1 MTSAPAPS
9 LSVEDTVLLDHGL
22 KAQAR
27 MFPYMLGFFGIGLP
41 LFVWA
46 AHVGVSSWLMAAY
59 LFVLSAAWPVFMALR
74 GQAEARATADTPQ
87 ALRGRLWRQGLGGG
101 IWTLVLLIVSL
112 TAPSGGATADML
124 ITVCAGAAIGIVFFS
139 APVLLYLLILGPLAV
154 AGPMYAF
161 QTLHEDAGVTRLMSG
176 GLVLALAMAFI
187 LNRHMRDHYRLQHE
201 ALEAARARERMTDGK
216 VALMETLSR
225 EVKTGLNGV
234 AQALSLGLT
243 HLARAP
249 APRQQ
254 VEIALDEVERLQSIL
269 VTTLDNDEAE
279 AGHIAVERTPLDLP
293 LICEQAAAEFA
304 ELARSRDLTFS
315 LTVAE
320 QPAGAALG
328 DARRVQQILSHLLG
342 NAIQYTP
349 SGRVELSLLPAA
361 DGFVRIKVVDSG
373 PGLSPAELERAF
385 QAHTRIARTSSGAPG
400 AGLGLS
406 LSKSLAELMGGS
418 MGAESTPDVGSKF
431 WLDLPF
437 DTAAVVPARPQ
448 ADAPESE
455 PDQAASLR
463 VLLLANNSLR
473 AAELRDQLEGLG
485 HRCLTSTTRERAL
498 SLARKGGVDA
508 CVISTGAF
516 ENLDDDGNRRTFG
529 AFLDSL
535 RATQAEARM
544 NIVALLP
551 AGDHAETLHGLG
563 VKPVLLPQ
571 GRDGLARALISV
583 D

>member
-9 LSVEDTVLLDHGL
+9 PSVPDTVLLDHGL

-41 LFVWA
+41 LFLWA
-46 AHVGVSSWLMAAY
+46 ARAGVSPWLMAVY

-74 GQAEARATADTPQ
+74 GQAEARAALDTPEALQ
-87 ALRGRLWRQGLGGG
+87 ARLWRQGLGGG
-101 IWTLVLLIVSL
+101 VWTLVLLIVSL

-124 ITVCAGAAIGIVFFS
+124 VTVCAGAAIGIVFFS

-176 GLVLALAMAFI
+176 GLVLALAMGVM
-187 LNRHMRDHYRLQHE
+187 LNRHMRDHYRLQHV
-201 ALEAARARERMTDGK
+201 ALEAARAREQMTAGK

-234 AQALSLGLT
+234 AQTLSLSLT
-243 HLARAP
+243 HLVRAP

-254 VEIALDEVERLQSIL
+254 VETALDEIERLQSIL
-269 VTTLDNDEAE
+269 ITTLDNDEAE
-279 AGHIAVERTPLDLP
+279 AGHIAVERMPLDLA
-293 LICEQAAAEFA
+293 LICEQAVSDFA
-304 ELARSRDLTFS
+304 ETARSRDLAFS
-315 LTVAE
+315 LTLAD
-320 QPAGAALG
+320 QPSGAAIG
-328 DARRVQQILSHLLG
+328 DARRVSQILAHLLG

-349 SGRVELSLLPAA
+349 SGRVELKLLPAG
-361 DGFVRIKVVDSG
+361 DGMVRVEVVDSG

-385 QAHTRIARTSSGAPG
+385 QPHTRIARTSSGAPG

-418 MGAESTPDVGSKF
+418 MGAESTLDVGSKF

-437 DTAAVVPARPQ
+437 DTEAMTPPRPET
-448 ADAPESE
+448 DPDPE

-463 VLLLANNSLR
+463 VLLLANSALR
-473 AAELRDQLEGLG
+473 AAELRDQLESLG

-516 ENLDDDGNRRTFG
+516 ENLDDQGNRQTLG

-544 NIVALLP
+544 KIVALLP
-551 AGDHAETLHGLG
+551 AGDQAETLQDLG

-571 GRDGLARALISV
+571 GRDGLARALISES
-583 D
+583 

>member
-1 MTSAPAPS
+1 MTSAPPS
-9 LSVEDTVLLDHGL
+9 PSSVQDTVLLDHGL
-22 KAQAR
+22 RAQAR

-41 LFVWA
+41 LFLWA
-46 AHVGVSSWLMAAY
+46 ARAGVSPWLMTLY
-59 LFVLSAAWPVFMALR
+59 LLVVSVAWPVFMTMR
-74 GQAEARATADTPQ
+74 GQAEARAGFDTAD

-101 IWTLVLLIVSL
+101 VWTLVLLMISL

-124 ITVCAGAAIGIVFFS
+124 VTVCAGAAIGIVFFS

-161 QTLHEDAGVTRLMSG
+161 HALHESDSVTRLMSG
-176 GLVLALAMAFI
+176 GLVLALAMGFI

-201 ALEAARARERMTDGK
+201 ALQAARAREDMTAGR

-225 EVKTGLNGV
+225 EVKTGLSGV
-234 AQALSLGLT
+234 AQALSLGLA

-254 VEIALDEVERLQSIL
+254 VETALDEIERLQSIL

-279 AGHIAVERTPLDLP
+279 AGQIAIERTPLDLA
-293 LICEQAAAEFA
+293 LICEQAVADFA
-304 ELARSRDLTFS
+304 ELARSRDLAFTLS
-315 LTVAE
+315 LAE
-320 QPAGAALG
+320 QPTGAAVA
-328 DARRVQQILSHLLG
+328 DARRVEQILGHLLD

-349 SGRVELSLLPAA
+349 SGRVELKLLPAA
-361 DGFVRIKVVDSG
+361 DGLMRIEVVDSG
-373 PGLSPAELERAF
+373 PGLSAAELARAF
-385 QAHTRIARTSSGAPG
+385 RPHTRIARTSSGAPG

-406 LSKSLAELMGGS
+406 LSKSLAELMGGG
-418 MGAESTPDVGSKF
+418 MGAESTLDVGSKF
-431 WLDLPF
+431 WVDLPF
-437 DTAAVVPARPQ
+437 DATAVPPARPKIETG
-448 ADAPESE
+448 APE
-455 PDQAASLR
+455 PDHAASLR
-463 VLLLANNSLR
+463 VLLLANNALR

-485 HRCLTSTTRERAL
+485 HRCMTSTTRDRAL

-516 ENLDDDGNRRTFG
+516 ENLDDDGNRQTLS

-551 AGDHAETLHGLG
+551 AGDQAETLQDMG

-571 GRDGLARALISV
+571 GRDGLARALIAQ

>member
-9 LSVEDTVLLDHGL
+9 PSVEDTVLLDHGL

-41 LFVWA
+41 LFLWA
-46 AHVGVSSWLMAAY
+46 ARVGVSSWLMAVY
-59 LFVLSAAWPVFMALR
+59 LFVLSVAWPVFMALR
-74 GQAEARATADTPQ
+74 GQAEARAALDTPQ
-87 ALRGRLWRQGLGGG
+87 ALQARLWRQGLAGG
-101 IWTLVLLIVSL
+101 IWTLILLVVSL

-124 ITVCAGAAIGIVFFS
+124 VTVCAGAAIGIVFFS

-161 QTLHEDAGVTRLMSG
+161 QTLHQGADVTRLMSG
-176 GLVLALAMAFI
+176 GLVLALAMGFI
-187 LNRHMRDHYRLQHE
+187 LNRHMRDHYRLQQE
-201 ALEAARARERMTDGK
+201 ALEAARAREHMNAGK

-234 AQALSLGLT
+234 AQTLSLGLT
-243 HLARAP
+243 HLVRAP

-254 VEIALDEVERLQSIL
+254 VETALEEIERLQSIL

-279 AGHIAVERTPLDLP
+279 AGQIAVERTPLDLNR
-293 LICEQAAAEFA
+293 LCEQAVSDFA
-304 ELARSRDLTFS
+304 EQARARDLAFA
-315 LTVAE
+315 LTLAE
-320 QPAGAALG
+320 LPDGAAIG
-328 DARRVQQILSHLLG
+328 DPHRVGQILAHLLA

-349 SGRVELSLLPAA
+349 AGRVELKVLPPA
-361 DGFVRIKVVDSG
+361 DSFIRVEVVDSG
-373 PGLSPAELERAF
+373 PGLSAPELERAF
-385 QAHTRIARTSSGAPG
+385 QPHTRIARTSSGAPG

-406 LSKSLAELMGGS
+406 LSKSLADLMGGG
-418 MGAESTPDVGSKF
+418 MGAESTLDVGSKF
-431 WLDLPF
+431 WVDLPF
-437 DTAAVVPARPQ
+437 DPSATPPVRPV
-448 ADAPESE
+448 AEPSE
-455 PDQAASLR
+455 TEENTSLR

-498 SLARKGGVDA
+498 SLARKGGIDA
-508 CVISTGAF
+508 CVINTGAF
-516 ENLDDDGNRRTFG
+516 ENLDDDGNRRTLV
-529 AFLDSL
+529 AFIESL

-551 AGDHAETLHGLG
+551 AGDHAETLQDLG

-571 GRDGLARALISV
+571 GRDGLARALISE